1 MTSKLKHIRQKFRQA
16 VDSGRRSGHG
26 RVVLLYFEQCELVWG
41 GSPAT
46 ETIPS
51 GVESTDIDDT
61 NTTPESV
68 STKSFD
74 SEDDSF
80 NGDQE
85 SVGSPE
91 PTQQASC
98 NSSSKDVNERRD
110 LLNAKLK
117 EYKGEKSKRK
127 LPVDN
132 HLLNV
137 SQEEL

>member
-1 MTSKLKHIRQKFRQA
+1 MTSKLKQIRQKFRQA

-68 STKSFD
+68 GTNSFD
-74 SEDDSF
+74 GEDDSF
-80 NGDQE
+80 NTDQE
-85 SVGSPE
+85 SVGSPVSFIYFFPRCTVMALHTLRTILDTTCLE
-91 PTQQASC
+91 IPKALAVFR
-98 NSSSKDVNERRD
+98 NLPSS
-110 LLNAKLK
+110 LK
-117 EYKGEKSKRK
+117 
-127 LPVDN
+127 
-132 HLLNV
+132 
-137 SQEEL
+137 